1 MRITLVLTLIS
12 GIYTTTIIQVKRIL
26 VNPTT

>member
-12 GIYTTTIIQVKRIL
+12 GIYTTTIIQGKRIL